1 MNVSSIEENKVDKSC
16 KKSIVKATKNRI
28 AQHADIVLQKAVSDV
43 FFQEQS
49 FDFVQDTKLD
59 SNR

>member
-1 MNVSSIEENKVDKSC
+1 VV
-16 KKSIVKATKNRI
+16 
-28 AQHADIVLQKAVSDV
+28 HKAVSDV

-59 SNR
+59 SNREAIAELGLSQSQFINQSVEVPEFSDITRAIPS

>member
-1 MNVSSIEENKVDKSC
+1 VV
-16 KKSIVKATKNRI
+16 
-28 AQHADIVLQKAVSDV
+28 HKAVSDV

-59 SNR
+59 SNREAIAELGLLQSQFIDQSLEVPEFSDITRAIPS